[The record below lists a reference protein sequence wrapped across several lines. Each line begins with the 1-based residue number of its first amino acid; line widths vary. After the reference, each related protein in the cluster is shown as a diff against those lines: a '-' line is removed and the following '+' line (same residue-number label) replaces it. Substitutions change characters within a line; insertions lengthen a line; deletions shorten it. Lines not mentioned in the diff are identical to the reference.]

1 MTGFGKF
8 LVATIVSFFL
18 MIGAL
23 GSAYPTF
30 LIMLALLVWVIFIWI
45 TSSGSSKR
53 KKETEEQIRLF
64 NSFIR
69 SKGKF

>member
-8 LVATIVSFFL
+8 LAATIVSFFL

-23 GSAYPTF
+23 GSDHPTF
-30 LIMLALLVWVIFIWI
+30 LIALALLVWILFVWSI
-45 TSSGSSKR
+45 SSGSSKR
-53 KKETEEQIRLF
+53 SRERDEQIRLF
-64 NSFIR
+64 NSFIK

>member
-8 LVATIVSFFL
+8 LAATIVSFFL

-23 GSAYPTF
+23 GSDHPTF
-30 LIMLALLVWVIFIWI
+30 LIALALLVWILFVWSI
-45 TSSGSSKR
+45 SSGSSKR
-53 KKETEEQIRLF
+53 NRERDEQIRLF
-64 NSFIR
+64 NSFIK

>member
-23 GSAYPTF
+23 GSDHPTF
-30 LIMLALLVWVIFIWI
+30 LIALALVV
-45 TSSGSSKR
+45 
-53 KKETEEQIRLF
+53 
-64 NSFIR
+64 
-69 SKGKF
+69 

>member
-8 LVATIVSFFL
+8 LAATIVSFFL

-23 GSAYPTF
+23 GSAHPTF
-30 LIMLALLVWVIFIWI
+30 LISLAILVWVIFIWS
-45 TSSGSSKR
+45 TTLGSSKR
-53 KKETEEQIRLF
+53 RKDREEQIRLF

-69 SKGKF
+69 SKDKL

>member
-23 GSAYPTF
+23 GSEHPTF
-30 LIMLALLVWVIFIWI
+30 LIALALLVWILFVWSI
-45 TSSGSSKR
+45 SSGSSKR
-53 KKETEEQIRLF
+53 NRERDEQIRLF
-64 NSFIR
+64 NSFIK

>member
-1 MTGFGKF
+1 MTGLGKF

-23 GSAYPTF
+23 GSDHPTF
-30 LIMLALLVWVIFIWI
+30 LIALALFVWVLFAWSIG
-45 TSSGSSKR
+45 SGSSKR
-53 KKETEEQIRLF
+53 SREREEQIKLF